1 PDNVYS
7 HTAGVNSVSFS
18 PDGTRIVTSSRDST
32 VRLWD
37 AATGQPVG
45 EPLRGHTE
53 GVNSV
58 SFSPD
63 GTRIVTG
70 SRDMTVRLWDAA
82 TGQP

>member
-1 PDNVYS
+1 W
-7 HTAGVNSVSFS
+7 VNSVSFS
-18 PDGTRIVTSSRDST
+18 PDGTRIVTGSRDST

-45 EPLRGHTE
+45 EPLRGHTSY
-53 GVNSV
+53 VNSV

-70 SRDMTVRLWDAA
+70 SRDSTVRLWD
-82 TGQP
+82 